1 MINEE
6 TCKQNIK
13 GCLHSLFTVFT
24 GDVEE
29 IDRTIRS
36 LKSRQL
42 SKDERREL
50 QTSYPH
56 LKGAP
61 NRIEEAYKHVK
72 RKSDESEYW
81 SLGPETVKQKEM
93 LNQKRNFIQRIHKIL
108 AWWEK
113 EGKDPAKCSDKE
125 GTAKDLRHLVQQIR
139 NISKNITVDERRLDE
154 WLDKYEK
161 IKKSQG

>member
-1 MINEE
+1 MINQE
-6 TCKQNIK
+6 TCKQNIE
-13 GCLHSLFTVFT
+13 GCLRSLFTVFT
-24 GDVEE
+24 GDIEE
-29 IDRTIRS
+29 IDRTIKS

-50 QTSYPH
+50 RTLYPH

-61 NRIEEAYKHVK
+61 NRIEEAYRHVK

-81 SLGPETVKQKEM
+81 SLGPETVKQEEI

-108 AWWEK
+108 KWWEK
-113 EGKDPAKCSDKE
+113 EEKDPAKHSETKGIAEDI
-125 GTAKDLRHLVQQIR
+125 RHLVQQIR
-139 NISKNITVDERRLDE
+139 NISKNIAVEETKLDE

-161 IKKSQG
+161 IRKSQ